1 MVTGDNRIT
10 AEAIAIECGIISAE
24 DYKSPD
30 YKQDEHVWLGKDFSE
45 TVGGINEIEQL
56 DKKGEVIVDKKTKKP
71 ILKSVLGN

>member
-30 YKQDEHVWLGKDFSE
+30 YK
-45 TVGGINEIEQL
+45 
-56 DKKGEVIVDKKTKKP
+56 
-71 ILKSVLGN
+71 